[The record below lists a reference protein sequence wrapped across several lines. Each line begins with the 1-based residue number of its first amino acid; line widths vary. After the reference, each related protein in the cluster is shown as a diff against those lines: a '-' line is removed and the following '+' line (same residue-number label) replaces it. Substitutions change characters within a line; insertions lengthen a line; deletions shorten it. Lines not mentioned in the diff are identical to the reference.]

1 MSGGGH
7 GSSSGGDGGKS
18 GFTVGSA
25 LVVAA
30 VLAVLVVGGI
40 SWPFGNSKS
49 TDIAEHPS
57 VIINNETLLLS
68 RRSDGGMETEPF
80 FVGIRRV
87 GVPIG
92 NQQCIHIGRNGK
104 KVVLV
109 GTDGAYDDSFE
120 AYYKSASKKTV
131 KVTVIYYPFSST
143 FCEHLHKG
151 KQAED
156 DGNA

>member
-1 MSGGGH
+1 MSAPSSGGGDKKSAVSGGAVFGTVATLAVFAYIFSNVSTWLSS
-7 GSSSGGDGGKS
+7 GSSETNDQP
-18 GFTVGSA
+18 T
-25 LVVAA
+25 
-30 VLAVLVVGGI
+30 I
-40 SWPFGNSKS
+40 
-49 TDIAEHPS
+49 TIAG
-57 VIINNETLLLS
+57 ETLLLS
-68 RRSDGGMETEPF
+68 RRTDGGMETEPF
-80 FVGIRRV
+80 FVGTRRV

-109 GTDGAYDDSFE
+109 GTDGAYEDSFE